1 MTNFDDL
8 KQIAKD
14 TMETI
19 ADKSVELYKIAEE
32 KTKVLARTTKLTTEI
47 ALEKGNIR
55 RFYREL
61 GQLYFE
67 QHGTSPEPAF
77 EPGCTAI
84 TACLLVIAEKQKE
97 IDDLKASGADIDDVV
112 DDVLDDDDEDDID
125 TSQKTSSVSE
135 TVWDAEDDMQE
146 GGKSTPPEFKL

>member
-67 QHGTSPEPAF
+67 QHGASPEPAF

-84 TACLLVIAEKQKE
+84 AACLLVIAEKQKE
-97 IDDLKASGADIDDVV
+97 IDDLKASGVDIDDIE
-112 DDVLDDDDEDDID
+112 DDVLEDDENDIA

-135 TVWDAEDDMQE
+135 TIWDAEDDMQE
-146 GGKSTPPEFKL
+146 GSKTTPPEFKL